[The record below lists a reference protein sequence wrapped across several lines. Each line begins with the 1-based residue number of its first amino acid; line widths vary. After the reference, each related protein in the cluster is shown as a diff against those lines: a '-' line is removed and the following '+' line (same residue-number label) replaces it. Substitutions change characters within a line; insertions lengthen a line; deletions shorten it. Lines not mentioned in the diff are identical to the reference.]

1 MEDQMVLLLEDLVE
15 LATVDKVVTLEVIR
29 EVQELLI
36 LAAVAAEVEVVLQ
49 LMVVMV
55 VQV

>member
-15 LATVDKVVTLEVIR
+15 LAVVDKVVTLEVIR
-29 EVQELLI
+29 EVQEPLI
-36 LAAVAAEVEVVLQ
+36 QAAVAAEVEVVLQ